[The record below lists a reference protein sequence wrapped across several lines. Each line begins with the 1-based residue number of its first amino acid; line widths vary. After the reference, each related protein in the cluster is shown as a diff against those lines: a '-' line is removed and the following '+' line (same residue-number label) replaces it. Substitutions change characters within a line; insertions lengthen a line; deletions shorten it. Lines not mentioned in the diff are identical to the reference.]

1 MSDLTVAIETM
12 VEQIGAK
19 LAEVAELK
27 RATNTLCKVAGVEA
41 MYPDEEPETGGPML
55 RMKPDEYYGKPFST
69 AAKMY
74 LQRRKTAVSSD
85 EILKGLEQGNFDFDA
100 LEWKPE
106 TRLRAVAT
114 SLAKN
119 TAIFHKLPSGLF
131 GLKEWYP
138 EAIDRKR
145 PKKTDAAET
154 EKSEQPTTETNGDE

>member
-1 MSDLTVAIETM
+1 MNDNLSVAIETM
-12 VEQIGAK
+12 VEQITAK
-19 LAEVAELK
+19 LTEVAELK
-27 RATNTLCKVAGVEA
+27 RATNTLCKVAGIDA
-41 MYPDEEPETGGPML
+41 MYPDEEPDAAGVSF

-74 LQRRKTAVSSD
+74 LNRRKQAVSAD
-85 EILKGLEQGNFDFDA
+85 EIMKGLEQGSFDYDA

-106 TRLRAVAT
+106 TRLRAVAS

-138 EAIDRKR
+138 DAIERKKSKKDANDEQKEEAV
-145 PKKTDAAET
+145 
-154 EKSEQPTTETNGDE
+154 SE